1 MQTMEAQAT
10 MGATRR
16 RPTLARPPA
25 PALPG
30 VLALATAAG
39 VVPAR
44 AATAVH
50 GARAAARGAGG
61 TRGAA
66 KPRLRLTRRGRV
78 VVFALFL
85 LLAATAV
92 TLAATA
98 SRAADPSGPAVTTV
112 VQQDDTLWSIAER
125 HHLKGDR
132 QAVIEEIRRLNG
144 LDDYTVYVGQELKL
158 PS

>member
-1 MQTMEAQAT
+1 MQTMEAQVAT
-10 MGATRR
+10 GTRGVR
-16 RPTLARPPA
+16 RTAPMRGA

-30 VLALATAAG
+30 VLALASAAG
-39 VVPAR
+39 VVPTR
-44 AATAVH
+44 AATSPR
-50 GARAAARGAGG
+50 GARSGP
-61 TRGAA
+61 

-112 VQQDDTLWSIAER
+112 VQQDDTLWSIADR

-132 QAVIEEIRRLNG
+132 RAVIEEIRRLNA